1 MSIEWDRGYPYGK
14 QFDRLKVFALFGALY
29 LITGACAF
37 AKSRTVDE
45 VLVDNPHGAVFLQ
58 KAEDGWFRT
67 AHPFDLSPEVLSTVF
82 QGVGVLV
89 SSTDRA
95 TDHRLFSD
103 EEAEFLSTQ
112 ISAAL
117 SKATKS
123 QVVGFRVMHD
133 MEGRQEAT
141 GGIFYVQGRLLHL
154 TLTHYRA
161 RHEHSERTD
170 KLGRSHSNP
179 TGLAKHQIVFSPES
193 AKRSSRNEQ
202 PDVIA
207 SPPLASLVLDYEA
220 LITESSLSPAS
231 VHSRP
236 IRPDKASVFQQI
248 VEPMFPMNG
257 DPASHDG
264 RTILDEASH
273 ATLAPA
279 AGKEGE
285 IEALKE
291 EVRILQRR
299 LSQLDGELQKSKKP

>member
-1 MSIEWDRGYPYGK
+1 MSVERYRAYPYGK
-14 QFDRLKVFALFGALY
+14 QFDRLKIFVLFGVIY
-29 LITGACAF
+29 LLTSACVF
-37 AKSRTVDE
+37 AKSKSVDE

-67 AHPFDLSPEVLSTVF
+67 AHPFDLSPEVLSAVF
-82 QGVGVLV
+82 QGVGVLA
-89 SSTDRA
+89 SSADRT
-95 TDHRLFSD
+95 TDHRIFSD
-103 EEAEFLSTQ
+103 EEAEFLGAQ

-117 SKATKS
+117 SKASKN
-123 QVVGFRVMHD
+123 QVVGFRVVQG

-154 TLTHYRA
+154 TLTHYRV

-170 KLGRSHSNP
+170 GWGHSHTNP

-220 LITESSLSPAS
+220 LITGSSISPTS
-231 VHSRP
+231 VHSHP
-236 IRPDKASVFQQI
+236 IRPGKVSIFRQI
-248 VEPMFPMNG
+248 VEPMFPMNSA
-257 DPASHDG
+257 PASHDG
-264 RTILDEASH
+264 RTVLDKASQD
-273 ATLAPA
+273 TLAPVP
-279 AGKEGE
+279 GKEGE
-285 IEALKE
+285 LEALKE

-299 LSQLDGELQKSKKP
+299 LSELDGELQKSKKP